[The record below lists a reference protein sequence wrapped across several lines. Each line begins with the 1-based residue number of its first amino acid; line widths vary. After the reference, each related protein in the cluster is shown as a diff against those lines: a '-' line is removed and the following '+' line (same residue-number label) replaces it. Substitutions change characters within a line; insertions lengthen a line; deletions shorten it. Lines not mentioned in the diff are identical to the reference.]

1 MAKSKTAS
9 FVVELGLVTH
19 QNEQAVLD
27 KRFKIAE
34 KSAHFISVVCKKIG
48 RASCRERVSSPV

>member
-19 QNEQAVLD
+19 QNEQVVLD
-27 KRFKIAE
+27 IRFKIAE
-34 KSAHFISVVCKKIG
+34 KL
-48 RASCRERVSSPV
+48 

>member
-19 QNEQAVLD
+19 QNEQVVLD

-34 KSAHFISVVCKKIG
+34 KFITRSCTMRG
-48 RASCRERVSSPV
+48 RS